1 MLDSF
6 AFCMCLMILTYDP
19 VSCVCS
25 FFSVA
30 NERNYT
36 LNMLYKNNNSV
47 FGKCIMRAMQT
58 HSQLVQHPCRVVEG

>member
-6 AFCMCLMILTYDP
+6 AFCMCLMILTYA

-47 FGKCIMRAMQT
+47 SGQCIMHAMQT